1 MMNLELLLMVMMWS
15 FRSRPGGR
23 RNLIIFM
30 KKDCARLEGEAGQAR
45 LEGEAGQVVI
55 SFLAMT
61 LQGEVINC
69 FKIQNILCQSLFQK

>member
-1 MMNLELLLMVMMWS
+1 
-15 FRSRPGGR
+15 
-23 RNLIIFM
+23 M